1 MLAAASPVL
10 AEPADEPAV
19 HAGPPAPA
27 AAVPIDQLTLADDLI
42 AATGLRP
49 IALRRVEA
57 AVSTGTDATHRA
69 ALRATDT
76 RGGFGI
82 DLAGNAM
89 ASDVLRAQNDASAR
103 IEHAT
108 ERDHLR
114 LIGGYL
120 AGHTGTAV
128 QAFTTDDRA
137 ASYGAAWTAWRA
149 PGRLD
154 LELTGADSQLHDTR
168 DAGSRT
174 LDLATSSRAAR
185 ARFTSRRLVLLGLDH
200 EFTAGAGIVQA
211 SGVAITDTGD
221 DDGLMHGQTFGERHG
236 QHRFLHAYLRDTIRV
251 IESLD
256 ISAGFVFEKWRWLTS
271 LTPLSA
277 HDEVTMDLDAPEEI
291 SALIV
296 GPSFGAVYR
305 LGPSV
310 ALIADGYR
318 RLRAPTW
325 LELMRP
331 VDNSGTLTAAADG
344 LHGATVTGGEV
355 GPAIATGALAARV
368 VGYYHDVAAPIVPVS
383 VSAAER
389 TLENL
394 GRAREAGLEASATVR
409 LAKPWVAGVGY
420 TFTATRITSGGRH
433 PELTGAQLPET
444 PRHHATASLAYD
456 APRIVTLTSTVHY
469 VDRRFADANN
479 TIARAPFTV
488 VDAMAAR
495 KLTHGLA
502 GFVAV
507 ENLLDRRYAVNLAGV
522 DTVGAP
528 RLVQVGVRLDSARW

>member
-19 HAGPPAPA
+19 HAGTPAPTA
-27 AAVPIDQLTLADDLI
+27 AGPIDQLTLDDDLI

-49 IALRRVEA
+49 IAERRVEA
-57 AVSTGTDATHRA
+57 AASTGTDATHRA
-69 ALRATDT
+69 AARATDT
-76 RGGFGI
+76 LGGFGVE
-82 DLAGNAM
+82 LAGNAM
-89 ASDVLRAQNDASAR
+89 TSDVLREQNDASAR
-103 IEHAT
+103 IEHAS
-108 ERDHLR
+108 ERDHVR
-114 LIGGYL
+114 LAGGYL
-120 AGHTGTAV
+120 TGHTGTAV
-128 QAFTTDDRA
+128 QSFTTDDHN

-154 LELTGADSQLHDTR
+154 LELAGASGQLRDTR
-168 DAGSRT
+168 DRDA
-174 LDLATSSRAAR
+174 LDLTTSSVALRAG
-185 ARFTSRRLVLLGLDH
+185 FTSRRLVLLGLDH
-200 EFTAGAGIVQA
+200 EFSASAGIVQA
-211 SGVAITDTGD
+211 SGVAITDPGD
-221 DDGLMHGQTFGERHG
+221 EDSLMHGQGFGERRHG

-277 HDEVTMDLDAPEEI
+277 HDEVTMDVDAPEEI

-296 GPSFGAVYR
+296 GPTFGAIYR

-310 ALIADGYR
+310 ALTADGYR

-331 VDNSGTLTAAADG
+331 VDNSGTLTAAADN
-344 LHGATVTGGEV
+344 LHAATVTGGEA
-355 GPAIATGALAARV
+355 GPAIATGAFAARV

-394 GRAREAGLEASATVR
+394 GRAREAGLDASASVR
-409 LAKPWVAGVGY
+409 LAKPWLAGIGY
-420 TFTATRITSGGRH
+420 TFTATRITNGGRH
-433 PELTGAQLPET
+433 PELTGAELPQT

-456 APRIVTLTSTVHY
+456 QPRIVTLTSTLHY
-469 VDRRFADANN
+469 VDRRYDDANN
-479 TIARAPFTV
+479 TIVRAPFTV

-502 GFVAV
+502 GFVSV
-507 ENLLDRRYAVNLAGV
+507 ENLLDRRYAMNLAGV
-522 DTVGAP
+522 DTIGAP